1 MSLARTLCLLL
12 IAVLGSCSGTLPNS
26 AISRHLANRYTGAL
40 TAATPV
46 ATVIHDRGLHV
57 PDQASGMPLLQQLR
71 DELAKSDVNGAF
83 AGITYDLTDGN
94 TLARDWLVQTP
105 NVWGHKADDLRFY
118 PLNCKG
124 CEPDVM
130 LRACSSDAD
139 CNGGSCAPIWPAPG
153 SPRGSKR
160 KVCLGHSDNL
170 IIQVHDLVAGARHR
184 VDVALLQPV
193 PDGRFLGALR
203 DALEVLARRG
213 EPVTVRIVIGQYPP
227 GNVDV
232 AAFVTSL
239 TSALED
245 TPKARLTV
253 SVAAMRSCV
262 VFEDCDSYSWNHAK
276 IVTVDGVDALVG
288 GHNMWSA
295 DYLVDAPVHDLSM
308 RLHGPAAASA
318 ARYSDRLWDY
328 ICANVDRKPAI
339 SVSTVAMGVSP
350 PANGC
355 PPPPALPATHAA
367 GGVPMLAVARMGA
380 GITKDFANQS
390 ELARDLMLGA
400 AQHDI
405 RIVQQDLAFDLGRA
419 DILFPDSAID
429 RLIDFLRRRDGDIY
443 IVLSNFGATGNSGSS
458 YSNDV
463 PLQALARHLRQ
474 ELERRFEARD
484 PKFRYEIRKG
494 PDPVNEIL
502 CERVHLA
509 PYRFGPDQTWP
520 GGKPIGNHAKFWMVD
535 ERAFYIGSDNMYPIN
550 LQEFGYIVDD
560 RQAAQDVIDADAAL
574 AVVAVCGRVGAWR
587 EELHFP

>member
-1 MSLARTLCLLL
+1 MLL
-12 IAVLGSCSGTLPNS
+12 P
-26 AISRHLANRYTGAL
+26 
-40 TAATPV
+40 
-46 ATVIHDRGLHV
+46 
-57 PDQASGMPLLQQLR
+57 
-71 DELAKSDVNGAF
+71 
-83 AGITYDLTDGN
+83 
-94 TLARDWLVQTP
+94 
-105 NVWGHKADDLRFY
+105 
-118 PLNCKG
+118 
-124 CEPDVM
+124 
-130 LRACSSDAD
+130 ACSSDAD
-139 CNGGSCAPIWPAPG
+139 CNGGTCAPIWPAPG
-153 SPRGSKR
+153 NPRGGKR
-160 KVCLGHSDNL
+160 QVCLGHSDSL
-170 IIQVHDLVAGARHR
+170 VLQVHDLVAGARHR
-184 VDVALLQPV
+184 VDIALLQPV
-193 PDGRFLGALR
+193 PDGRFLAALR

-213 EPVTVRIVIGQYPP
+213 QPVTVRIVIGQYPP

-245 TPKARLTV
+245 VPKAHLTV

-295 DYLVDAPVHDLSM
+295 DYLVDAPVHDVSM
-308 RLHGPAAASA
+308 RLHGPAAAGA
-318 ARYSDRLWDY
+318 ARFADRLWDY

-339 SVSTVAMGVSP
+339 SVSTVAMGVSL

-355 PPPPALPATHAA
+355 PPPPPALPATRAA
-367 GGVPMLAVARMGA
+367 GGVPVLAVARMGA

-419 DILFPDSAID
+419 DILFPDSTID

-443 IVLSNFGATGNSGSS
+443 IVLSNVGATGNSGSS
-458 YSNDV
+458 YSNGV
-463 PLQALARHLRQ
+463 PLQALARRMRQ

-484 PKFRYEIRKG
+484 SKFRYEIRQG
-494 PDPVNEIL
+494 PDPVNAML

-509 PYRFGPDQTWP
+509 TFRFGPDDTWP
-520 GGKPIGNHAKFWMVD
+520 GAKPIANHAKFWMID
-535 ERAFYIGSDNMYPIN
+535 ERAFYIGSDNMYPVN

-560 RQAAQDVIDADAAL
+560 AKAGREVIDTYWTPLWQWSERAA
-574 AVVAVCGRVGAWR
+574 VSGHGVKNCIFR
-587 EELHFP
+587 EIIK